1 MNRLSQKTFAFFLF
15 FLISQSLFAQEKPL
29 ALPSASMSDQIIDHI
44 KENDKMDADSTYKLL
59 SNWSN
64 YPTVSETG
72 RDYIY
77 YYFDPA
83 FGKVPMHVYIPTS
96 YKNTQKNACILLL
109 HGAVGQ
115 SHFSDIDSLNNFDD
129 DIFYNTLKTRN
140 YIIIRP
146 IGDRTKDFDWSSNKY
161 NSNEVYSP
169 NLTFKCLT
177 NILITLKK
185 ILNID
190 DSKVFVFGHSD
201 GADGAVGFGVYSPD
215 MFAAII
221 AYNSMLNN
229 LFAKDFFIRNIQNRP
244 LYIVHSDLDDLR
256 PIQQTRVIIDSLLKF
271 DNSILYKEYIGY
283 QHFDKHLEKDLPY
296 ACIFIKSICRNP
308 FRSYT
313 YWETEKDSPYNTID
327 WIKVDTLNITLP
339 SATWHTPLNF
349 TYYDKRNKQ
358 WTDFPYY
365 NPLNKSAAVKAT
377 YNNNTFNVEASGAEQ
392 IELLISPVMVNLEEP
407 VVVIINGKQVFKGK
421 VKTDKGF
428 IIDGFKKD
436 FDREAI
442 WVNSIKVKVVQ

>member
-1 MNRLSQKTFAFFLF
+1 MNRFSQKTLTFFLF
-15 FLISQSLFAQEKPL
+15 FLISQHLFAQEKSFEL
-29 ALPSASMSDQIIDHI
+29 SSINTADQIMDHI
-44 KENDKMDADSTYKLL
+44 NENDKIDADSTFKLL

-64 YPTVSETG
+64 YPTVNVTG

-77 YYFDPA
+77 YYSDPA
-83 FGKVPMHVYIPTS
+83 FGKIPMHVYIPAS

-140 YIIIRP
+140 YIVIRP
-146 IGDRTKDFDWSSNKY
+146 IADKAKDFNWASNKY
-161 NSNEVYSP
+161 NGSEAYSP

-177 NILITLKK
+177 NILLSLKK

-201 GADGAVGFGVYSPD
+201 GADGAIGLGVYSPNI
-215 MFAAII
+215 FAAII

-229 LFAKDFFIRNIQNRP
+229 LFARDFFIRNVQNRP

-256 PIQQTRVIIDSLLKF
+256 PIQQTRVMIDSLLKF
-271 DNSILYKEYIGY
+271 DSSILYKEYNGY

-296 ACIFIKSICRNP
+296 ACVFIKSISRNP
-308 FRSYT
+308 FRSYI

-327 WIKVDTLNITLP
+327 WIKVDTLNIALP
-339 SATWHTPLNF
+339 LASWHTSLNF
-349 TYYDKRNKQ
+349 KSYDKRNKQ
-358 WTDFPYY
+358 WMDFSYY
-365 NPLNKSAAVKAT
+365 NRLNKSGAVKAT
-377 YNNNTFNVEASGAEQ
+377 YNNNTFNVETSGVEQ

-407 VVVIINGKQVFKGK
+407 VVVILNGKQEFKDK
-421 VKTDKGF
+421 VKMDKGF
-428 IIDGFKKD
+428 IIDGFKKT